1 MATSSVDPPIYIL
14 YLAHNQKM
22 KAATIVHF
30 FLFCSMVEAHYPAK
44 YPHVCFMGQT
54 LANHSYVDLSQVGIS
69 TADPGNTVRCCT
81 DLCTCCSNEQGDDRG
96 GWFLPNGGSLSTSS
110 YDYGMRYG
118 DGRVD
123 VYRQHHSMP
132 QGIYRC
138 DIETK
143 AFHGDQITAGES
155 VFAGLYFSN
164 EGKMCSIASCLL
176 TLYNAGDVHIN
187 SLLVSVDS
195 DLNGASPQFTLTCIS
210 TGGPAT
216 TVTWTRDSTRVGG
229 TTKTVLED
237 PVTAHYIHNLTV
249 TGRRPGF
256 YTCIVANNK
265 PSMANAR
272 LSVESK
278 SYIVQKVMQSS

>member
-1 MATSSVDPPIYIL
+1 
-14 YLAHNQKM
+14 
-22 KAATIVHF
+22 
-30 FLFCSMVEAHYPAK
+30 MVEAHYPAK
-44 YPHVCFMGQT
+44 YPHVSFMGQT

-96 GWFLPNGGSLSTSS
+96 GWFLPNGGSLSTSF

-187 SLLVSVDS
+187 SLLVNVDS

-229 TTKTVLED
+229 TTKTVLD
-237 PVTAHYIHNLTV
+237 HPVTAHYIHNLTV

-256 YTCIVANNK
+256 YTCSVANNK